1 MFLERQ
7 YGGKLKAHHAARV
20 IQAYYRTYRMNKQ
33 FKRMRTHSFTP
44 GKDSYRSK
52 SNSDPR
58 SSAMSPAAVNSE
70 SQITPV
76 LRIKKKKSGDKRVK
90 SILIIDNINSFP
102 GGEVQRYSTEF
113 LPSDLTSIFTSMTPQ
128 SNDVKSEQKELPD
141 EKANARLGS
150 VTSETE
156 HYVKVEIVD
165 NVETLPSNA
174 GDVSNQVPNGDLCKS
189 SRRETFH
196 EDGSVIESDES
207 GTIITYKI
215 LKHQNKMP
223 LLLLLFT
230 GLILYHR

>member
-70 SQITPV
+70 SQVTPV

-128 SNDVKSEQKELPD
+128 SSDAKSEQKELPD

-165 NVETLPSNA
+165 NVETLPSDA
-174 GDVSNQVPNGDLCKS
+174 GDVSNQVPNVDLCKS

-215 LKHQNKMP
+215 LKHQNKML